1 VDERKPYIDEIK
13 REFHGDVLSED
24 TSTPGEA
31 YLTIRKES
39 LPRIANFLHEV
50 RYSTPLLSMFGTD
63 ERALDGTY
71 KVYTVFQIPRKPV
84 FIILKV
90 HLKEGE
96 LEFPSITP
104 LMYAGS
110 PFEREMQDMFGFIPV
125 GNPDTRRMVLHE
137 NFPRGIHPLRKDFGY
152 STTLDK
158 AEGQYPFHT
167 IEGEGMLEVPVGPVH
182 AGIIEPGHFRF
193 SVAGEPIINLE
204 IRLHYKHKGIEK
216 LMETLDFN
224 EGCRV
229 AEMVSGDSAVGHVT
243 AYCQAV
249 EKIAG
254 IETPLLARYN
264 RMLALELE
272 RLYNHI
278 ADIGSMSTDASFL
291 FGAARAGILREE
303 VMNLNDRLTGSR
315 FLKGLVAPGGV
326 TRDLFTARDDII
338 STLKEV
344 GEGLKELVAILLS
357 SASFLDRVKTT
368 GVLNKKT
375 AEDLAVTGP
384 PARASGID
392 SDMRRD
398 VPYEAYG
405 EVRFKVPVYKEGDV
419 FCRLS
424 VRIDEAF
431 ESISII
437 EQVLKKAVRGTI
449 KTDVGAR
456 HAVPLPYR
464 YALGCVEG
472 WRGAILYWIMTAPGD
487 KLYRCKIKDPSFCN
501 WPGLSYA
508 VLGNIVPD
516 FPLCNKSFN
525 LSYAGNDL

>member
-1 VDERKPYIDEIK
+1 MDERRLYVDEIK
-13 REFHGDVLSED
+13 REFSGDILSED
-24 TSTPGEA
+24 TSVPGEV

-50 RYSTPLLSMFGTD
+50 KYSTPLLSMFGTD
-63 ERALDGTY
+63 ERALDGTF
-71 KVYTVFQIPRKPV
+71 KIYTVFQIPKKPV

-90 HLKEGE
+90 HLNERK

-104 LMYAGS
+104 LMYSGS
-110 PFEREMQDMFGFIPV
+110 LFEREMGDMFGFVPV

-137 NFPRGIHPLRKDFGY
+137 NFPEGIYPLRKDFDY
-152 STTLDK
+152 RSILDK

-167 IEGEGMLEVPVGPVH
+167 IEGEGMFEVPVGPVH

-216 LMETLDFN
+216 LMETLGFR
-224 EGCRV
+224 EGCQV
-229 AEMVSGDSAVGHVT
+229 AERVSGDSTVGHAT
-243 AYCQAV
+243 AYCQAL

-254 IETPLLARYN
+254 IDTPLLAKYN
-264 RMLALELE
+264 RMIALELE

-278 ADIGSMSTDASFL
+278 ADVGGISIDVAFL
-291 FGAARAGILREE
+291 FGAARAGVLREK
-303 VMNLNDRLTGSR
+303 VMQLNDELTGSR
-315 FLKGLVAPGGV
+315 FLRSLVVPGGV
-326 TRDLFTARDDII
+326 TRDLFSAKDKII
-338 STLKEV
+338 GTLKEIR
-344 GEGLKELVAILLS
+344 EELKELVAILLS

-368 GVLNKKT
+368 GILGKKT

-392 SDMRRD
+392 SDVRRD
-398 VPYEAYG
+398 APYEAYS
-405 EVRFKVPVYKEGDV
+405 EVEFKVPVYKEGDV
-419 FCRLS
+419 FSRLC

-431 ESISII
+431 ESINII
-437 EQVLKKAVRGTI
+437 EQVLKKEVQGPLKAEIKALGT
-449 KTDVGAR
+449 
-456 HAVPLPYR
+456 HR

-472 WRGAILYWIMTAPGD
+472 WRGPILYWIMTAPGD

-501 WPGLSYA
+501 WTGLSYA
-508 VLGNIVPD
+508 VLGNIIPD

>member
-1 VDERKPYIDEIK
+1 MDERKPYIDEIK
-13 REFHGDVLSED
+13 REFPGDVLSED
-24 TSTPGEA
+24 VSSPGEV

-71 KVYTVFQIPRKPV
+71 KIYTVFQVPRKPV

-90 HLKEGE
+90 HLRDGE

-110 PFEREMQDMFGFIPV
+110 PFEREMRDMFGFVPV

-137 NFPRGIHPLRKDFGY
+137 NFPRDIHPLRKDFNY
-152 STTLDK
+152 MSTLDK
-158 AEGQYPFHT
+158 AEGKYPFHT
-167 IEGEGMLEVPVGPVH
+167 IEGEGMFEVPVGPVH

-193 SVAGEPIINLE
+193 SVAGEPVINLE

-216 LMETLDFN
+216 LMETLAFN
-224 EGCRV
+224 EGCQV
-229 AEMVSGDSAVGHVT
+229 AERVSGDSAVGHVT

-254 IETPLLARYN
+254 IEPPPLAKYN
-264 RMLALELE
+264 RIIALELE

-278 ADIGSMSTDASFL
+278 ADIGGISMDVAFI
-291 FGAARAGILREE
+291 FGAARAGILREKI
-303 VMNLNDRLTGSR
+303 VNLNDKLTGSR
-315 FLKGLVAPGGV
+315 FLKGLVVPGGV
-326 TRDLFTARDDII
+326 TRDLFPAEDNII
-338 STLKEV
+338 GTLREV
-344 GEGLKELVAILLS
+344 GGGLKELVEILFS

-368 GVLNKKT
+368 GILDKKT
-375 AEDLAVTGP
+375 AEDLAITGMA
-384 PARASGID
+384 ARASGID
-392 SDMRRD
+392 ADMRRD
-398 VPYEAYG
+398 IPYEAYG
-405 EVRFKVPVYKEGDV
+405 EVKFNVPVYKEGDA
-419 FCRLS
+419 FSRLR

-431 ESISII
+431 ESINII
-437 EQVLKKAVRGTI
+437 EQVLKKDVGVENFQPLQTEI
-449 KTDVGAR
+449 KT
-456 HAVPLPYR
+456 LPPHR

-472 WRGAILYWIMTAPGD
+472 WRGPILYWTMTGPENR
-487 KLYRCKIKDPSFCN
+487 LYRCKIKDPSFCN

>member
-1 VDERKPYIDEIK
+1 
-13 REFHGDVLSED
+13 
-24 TSTPGEA
+24 
-31 YLTIRKES
+31 IRKES

-71 KVYTVFQIPRKPV
+71 KIYTVFQLPRKPL
-84 FIILKV
+84 FIILKI

-110 PFEREMQDMFGFIPV
+110 PFEREMRDMFGFIPV

-137 NFPRGIHPLRKDFGY
+137 NFPRDIYPLRKDFNY
-152 STTLDK
+152 RSTLDK

-167 IEGEGMLEVPVGPVH
+167 IEGEGIFEIPVGPVH
-182 AGIIEPGHFRF
+182 AGVIEPGHFRF
-193 SVAGEPIINLE
+193 SVAGEPVINLE

-224 EGCRV
+224 GGCQV
-229 AEMVSGDSAVGHVT
+229 AERVSGDSTVGHVT

-254 IETPLLARYN
+254 IEPPPLAKYN
-264 RMLALELE
+264 RMIALELE

-278 ADIGSMSTDASFL
+278 ADIGGISTDVAFI
-291 FGAARAGILREE
+291 FGSARAGILREK
-303 VMNLNDRLTGSR
+303 VVNLNDQLTGSR
-315 FLKGLVAPGGV
+315 FLMGLVVPGGI
-326 TRDLFTARDDII
+326 TRDLFPARDNII
-338 STLKEV
+338 STLREV
-344 GEGLKELVAILLS
+344 RGGLKELVELLHS

-368 GVLNKKT
+368 GVLDKKT
-375 AEDLAVTGP
+375 AEDLAITGMA
-384 PARASGID
+384 ARASGID

-405 EVRFKVPVYKEGDV
+405 EVKFNVPVYTEGDA
-419 FCRLS
+419 FSRLC

-431 ESISII
+431 ESIDII
-437 EQVLKKAVRGTI
+437 EQVLKKGVGVENFQPLQTEI
-449 KTDVGAR
+449 KA
-456 HAVPLPYR
+456 LPHHR

-472 WRGAILYWIMTAPGD
+472 WRGPILYWIMTD
-487 KLYRCKIKDPSFCN
+487 TENKLYRCKIKDPSFCN

-516 FPLCNKSFN
+516 FPL
-525 LSYAGNDL
+525 